1 MVERKK
7 GATGLELERD
17 GRSRGVLGVFYD
29 EERERERD
37 RKVTDGGERGR
48 VGDREEREGRK

>member
-1 MVERKK
+1 MGDLVVFWVCF
-7 GATGLELERD
+7 TV
-17 GRSRGVLGVFYD
+17 RG
-29 EERERERD
+29 ERERD

>member
-1 MVERKK
+1 V
-7 GATGLELERD
+7 
-17 GRSRGVLGVFYD
+17 VFWVCFTVR
-29 EERERERD
+29 RERERD